1 MATIREIAEKA
12 GVSVTTVSRVLNMDD
27 TLSVSDE
34 TRINIFN
41 VAEALDY
48 VPRKAR
54 KEHVDNKAQEEVK
67 DIAIVY
73 WYNYEEEIEDPY
85 YLSLRLAIEERS
97 KEYGY
102 SCHTVNAG
110 KLSDLTGNEAC
121 IIMLGRFQKEF
132 TDQLK
137 ERCEKIIIVDNDL
150 NPSEFDH
157 ASSDIEAAARE
168 VMAYLYELGHRD
180 IVHLGGRVYDP
191 ETNWENFEDAR
202 AIAYENF
209 MRKKELYDVKK
220 VWDIG
225 PYSIRGAYKYVAQ
238 KLAAGEIPTAIFA
251 SSDNLAIG
259 AYRAIAEAGL
269 RIPEDISVVSF
280 NDQPNAKY
288 MAPPLSSVKI
298 PTKYIGYAAVDLF
311 NEQERMPRDFSKTS
325 LIHYIFKKRK
335 SCGPVRT
342 MK

>member
-12 GVSVTTVSRVLNMDD
+12 GVSVTTVSRVLNMDE
-27 TLSVSDE
+27 TISVSDE
-34 TRINIFN
+34 TRVNIFN
-41 VAEALDY
+41 IAEALDY
-48 VPRKAR
+48 VPRKSR
-54 KEHVDNKAQEEVK
+54 KAQTESKVQDEIK
-67 DIAIVY
+67 QIAIVY

-85 YLSLRLAIEERS
+85 YLSLRLAIEERA

-102 SCHTVNAG
+102 SCRTVNAG
-110 KLSDLTGNEAC
+110 KLTDLTGNEAC
-121 IIMLGRFQKEF
+121 IIMLGRFQPEVINKVKEY
-132 TDQLK
+132 
-137 ERCEKIIIVDNDL
+137 CEKIVIVDNDFK
-150 NPSEFDH
+150 PSEFDH
-157 ASSDIEAAARE
+157 ACSDFITAGTE
-168 VMAYLYELGHRD
+168 VMEYLYELGHRN

-202 AIAYENF
+202 AVAYENF
-209 MRKKELYDVKK
+209 MRKKGIYDVKK

-238 KLAAGEIPTAIFA
+238 KLSEGDIPTAIYA

-288 MAPPLSSVKI
+288 MAPPLSTIKI

-311 NEQERMPRDFSKTS
+311 NDQDRMPRDFSKTC
-325 LIHYIFKKRK
+325 LLHYTFKKRK
-335 SCGPVRT
+335 SCGPVRE
-342 MK
+342 K